1 MARIGTVGIGRIGG
15 LGQDV
20 CPAGFYLDDSGVVC
34 LPYDMGGSVQTPPY
48 IPPPPPE
55 SQTALENLLSTL
67 PILPPSGSVP
77 SIKAPLP
84 PVQMVTGYTGGG
96 TCPVGFDL
104 ISGVC
109 LPSGSQAPAP
119 VSTTIIPGVSNT
131 VLYAGVGVV
140 LLMMFMQKRR

>member
-15 LGQDV
+15 LGQDY
-20 CPAGFYLDDSGVVC
+20 CPEGFYLDDSGAVC
-34 LPYDMGGSVQTPPY
+34 LPYDTVQTPPY

-77 SIKAPLP
+77 SIKSTLP

-104 ISGVC
+104 VSGIC
-109 LPSGSQAPAP
+109 LPSGSPAP
-119 VSTTIIPGVSNT
+119 VPVLKTIIPGVSNT
-131 VLYAGVGVV
+131 VLYAGVGVLV
-140 LLMMFMQKRR
+140 LMMFMSGGRRR